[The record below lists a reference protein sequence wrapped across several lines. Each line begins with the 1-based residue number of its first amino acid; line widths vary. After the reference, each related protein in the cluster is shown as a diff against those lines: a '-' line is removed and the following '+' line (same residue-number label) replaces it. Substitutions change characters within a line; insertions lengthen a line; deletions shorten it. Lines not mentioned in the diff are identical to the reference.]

1 MSLSRRERKES
12 LKIERNNDARELGK
26 YDAILQQDLGII
38 EIVRGRNIE
47 TVSEMDKNMIKR
59 MMHIRRTLISTL
71 PEDDRRSIETMSIPK
86 RVKQLNEIVI
96 PTIKN
101 KIQQKDATIKNL
113 GSFIGNIKRSLT
125 KKGGRTLRKKKGGRK
140 SIKKRKKRKS
150 IKRYC
155 PYH

>member
-1 MSLSRRERKES
+1 MSLSRRQRKES
-12 LKIERNNDARELGK
+12 LKIERNNDAHELGK

-47 TVSEMDKNMIKR
+47 TVSEIDKNMIKR

-71 PEDDRRSIETMSIPK
+71 PEDDRSIIGPMSIPK
-86 RVKQLNEIVI
+86 RVKHLNEIVI

-140 SIKKRKKRKS
+140 SLKKQKKRKS

>member
-1 MSLSRRERKES
+1 MSLSRRQRKES
-12 LKIERNNDARELGK
+12 LKIERNNDVHELEK

-47 TVSEMDKNMIKR
+47 TVPERDKNMIKR
-59 MMHIRRTLISTL
+59 MMHVRRTLISTL
-71 PEDDRRSIETMSIPK
+71 PEDDRSIGTMSIPK
-86 RVKQLNEIVI
+86 RVKHLKEIVI
-96 PTIKN
+96 PTITN

-140 SIKKRKKRKS
+140 SLKKRRKQRKS
-150 IKRYC
+150 IRK
-155 PYH
+155 

>member
-1 MSLSRRERKES
+1 
-12 LKIERNNDARELGK
+12 
-26 YDAILQQDLGII
+26 
-38 EIVRGRNIE
+38 
-47 TVSEMDKNMIKR
+47 
-59 MMHIRRTLISTL
+59 MMHVRRTLISTL
-71 PEDDRRSIETMSIPK
+71 PEDDRSIGTMSIPK
-86 RVKQLNEIVI
+86 RVKHLKEIVI
-96 PTIKN
+96 PTITN

-140 SIKKRKKRKS
+140 SLKKRKKSKS